1 MFFVNSG
8 LKKILQ
14 EKMHNEIPVISVIS
28 IMGTTEES
36 AVDPLEDI
44 FEIRKELSTLEKVYL
59 ILTPVDEVFSYVEL
73 VVVRV
78 NHWLTLVCLNV
89 SFSILF

>member
-1 MFFVNSG
+1 
-8 LKKILQ
+8 
-14 EKMHNEIPVISVIS
+14 MHNEIPVISVIS

-59 ILTPVDEVFSYVEL
+59 ILTPVDKVFSYVEL

-78 NHWLTLVCLNV
+78 NHWLTPVCLNV

>member
-1 MFFVNSG
+1 
-8 LKKILQ
+8 
-14 EKMHNEIPVISVIS
+14 MHNEIPVISVIS

>member
-1 MFFVNSG
+1 MYFFLIISIIGFHWRVAPESIKANAMFVMHLG
-8 LKKILQ
+8 LKKILL

-44 FEIRKELSTLEKVYL
+44 FEIRKELSTMEKVY
-59 ILTPVDEVFSYVEL
+59 
-73 VVVRV
+73 
-78 NHWLTLVCLNV
+78 
-89 SFSILF
+89 